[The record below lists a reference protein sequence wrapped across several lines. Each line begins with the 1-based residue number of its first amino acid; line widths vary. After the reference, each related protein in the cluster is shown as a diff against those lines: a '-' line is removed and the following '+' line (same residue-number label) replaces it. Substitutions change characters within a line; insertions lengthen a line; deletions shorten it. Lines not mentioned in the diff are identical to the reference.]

1 MKRLNTRRKKWLVVI
16 SRVGLVLVVLSFL
29 LPLTMPG
36 TVGAEPK
43 TKSYSAKLDNPIGS
57 NTLGDVIGK
66 ITGAFMGAI
75 GAFAVA
81 AIVYGGVIYIS
92 SAGNEES
99 IKKGK
104 SIVTYAVIGLAIAI
118 LAYVIVSFV
127 ITTLLG
133 AK

>member
-1 MKRLNTRRKKWLVVI
+1 MRILNTEKKKWLTVI
-16 SRVGLVLVVLSFL
+16 SRVGLVLIALSFL
-29 LPLTMPG
+29 LPLVMLG
-36 TVGAEPK
+36 TVEAEAK
-43 TKSYSAKLDNPIGS
+43 TKSYSAKLDNPIGPED
-57 NTLGDVIGK
+57 LGQVIGK
-66 ITGAFMGAI
+66 ITGAFMTAI

-92 SAGNEES
+92 SAGSEEN

-104 SIVTYAVIGLAIAI
+104 SIVTYAVVGLSIAL

-133 AK
+133 G